1 MQIWGYQAVT
11 YTIDGEELPKSSNIS
26 NQARVD
32 VSARGL
38 WINRQMTFCDIRVFI
53 PLARCHLHISLLAVH
68 KKNENKKK
76 QEYNHQILQLDH
88 GSFTPLV
95 FSSFGGMSRKCCR
108 FFSHTAEHLAN
119 RKIELKNK
127 ISAWIKSKLNVAL
140 IRSMLLCLSG
150 TRTPSNVYNMSKI
163 DLCAIVAESNIK

>member
-1 MQIWGYQAVT
+1 MQKCGYRAVT
-11 YTIDGEELPKSSNIS
+11 YTIDGEELPKSSNTS

-38 WINRQMTFCDIRVFI
+38 WINGQTTFCDVRVFI

-76 QEYNHQILQLDH
+76 REYNHRILQLDH

-95 FSSFGGMSRKCCR
+95 FSCFGGMSKKCCR
-108 FFSHTAEHLAN
+108 FFSHTAERLAN
-119 RKIELKNK
+119 RKIEPKIK

-140 IRSMLLCLSG
+140 IRSMVLCLCG
-150 TRTPSNVYNMSKI
+150 TRTPSNVDNMSEI
-163 DLCAIVAESNIK
+163 DLCAIVAESNIE